1 MIKWNVEKLVVR
13 LPGNED
19 VGVFFGGI
27 VRSFQGAECWFRGS
41 STDETAVGERSPGL
55 SG

>member
-1 MIKWNVEKLVVR
+1 MIKRNDEEWVVT

-27 VRSFQGAECWFRGS
+27 VWLLQGVDC
-41 STDETAVGERSPGL
+41 
-55 SG
+55 